1 MLIATY
7 RNIFVGLRKT
17 DPLAEMELASVGDEV
32 T

>member
-7 RNIFVGLRKT
+7 RNIFVGLKKI
-17 DPLAEMELASVGDEV
+17 DPFEDMEVARVGEEV

>member
-7 RNIFVGLRKT
+7 RNILVGLRKI
-17 DPLAEMELASVGDEV
+17 DPLEEIEVASVGEEV